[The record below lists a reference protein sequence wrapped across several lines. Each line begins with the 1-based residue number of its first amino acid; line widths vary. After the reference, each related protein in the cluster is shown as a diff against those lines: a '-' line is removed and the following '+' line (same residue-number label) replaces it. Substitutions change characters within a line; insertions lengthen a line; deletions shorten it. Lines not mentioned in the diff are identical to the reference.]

1 MDDTKKTGAS
11 TPGQASSGS
20 DTLSAAKISAGTS
33 VGDVGRT
40 AMPHDQKSTDSKPA
54 QSATLASHTA
64 KPMGG
69 NAGSTGAGTAGQ
81 TQGSQNNEFGRHVG
95 QAGGAA
101 GHASGS
107 SSGSQ
112 AKSATE
118 SVRQAADQAQERAG
132 ELYEQATDWAREKYE
147 DVSSWASEQSR
158 QAPRYADQAS
168 AYSRRTGSSV
178 TRFVAENPVMVGVV
192 GLAAGLLLGALLP
205 RTRRE
210 EEVLGEWAD
219 EVREQGMRYA
229 QSLTE
234 EGRRYAQSLTE
245 EGMRYAHEAA
255 QRGREIVEGA
265 GPDDAPGLGR
275 QEGNRPDEGAI
286 RPGNRYQSH

>member
-11 TPGQASSGS
+11 TPGQTSSGS

-40 AMPHDQKSTDSKPA
+40 AMPHETSKPT
-54 QSATLASHTA
+54 QSATLASHTS
-64 KPMGG
+64 KPLGG

-95 QAGGAA
+95 QAGGGA

-107 SSGSQ
+107 SSGSDQ

-147 DVSSWASEQSR
+147 DVSAWASEQSR

-168 AYSRRTGSSV
+168 TYSRRTGSSV

-265 GPDDAPGLGR
+265 GGDEASGLGG